1 LLSFSNSS
9 SKIQGKG
16 LRRDMKKILIIH
28 DYADIR
34 EPLADNLANEGYLVV
49 PIGRPLSPDLVLLK
63 LDKDKRAV
71 FDEVKKQS
79 PSLPILAL
87 TTWDG
92 PEKDLCP
99 TLAGV
104 YVIKNPGFEG
114 VKRKVA
120 EVLQEKTVNSKEH
133 VRVKNLRI

>member
-1 LLSFSNSS
+1 
-9 SKIQGKG
+9 
-16 LRRDMKKILIIH
+16 MKKILIIH

-49 PIGRPLSPDLVLLK
+49 PIGRPALAKEMILTLSPDLVLLK
-63 LDKDKRAV
+63 LDKEKRAV